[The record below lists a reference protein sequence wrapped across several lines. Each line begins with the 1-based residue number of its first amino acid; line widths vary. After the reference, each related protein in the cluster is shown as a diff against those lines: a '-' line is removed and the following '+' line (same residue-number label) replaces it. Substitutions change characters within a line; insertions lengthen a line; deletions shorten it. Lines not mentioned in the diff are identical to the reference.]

1 MPTETTN
8 LDVMVEYV
16 QEHYDMI
23 DHGIEDVNQ
32 WSIDT
37 IIYEYN
43 LIQEMN
49 QDAN

>member
-1 MPTETTN
+1 MPTERN
-8 LDVMVEYV
+8 VMVEYV

-23 DHGIEDVNQ
+23 DHGDEDVNQ
-32 WSIDT
+32 WDINT